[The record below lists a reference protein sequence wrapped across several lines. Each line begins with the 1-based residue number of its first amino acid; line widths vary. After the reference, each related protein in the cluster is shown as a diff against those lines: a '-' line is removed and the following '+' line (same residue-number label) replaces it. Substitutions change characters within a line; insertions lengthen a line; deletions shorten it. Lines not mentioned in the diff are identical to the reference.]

1 MNNMN
6 DRDLTKKMIATL
18 KEGQDKNT
26 SNKIQD
32 LTLELNQG
40 KKLNFL
46 EESKLLMEQAS
57 KKKLTENADSNNGI
71 PINKNTPHFGDIRI
85 AQEESIKTTIGDI
98 IDLDDNSLMFYP
110 KNKNLVLKG
119 KLNSLNMYFK
129 FKFND
134 PTGDGCYIWAS
145 ALQLTE
151 ANSVTLGKIRDAF
164 MNWKSKLIQDADLI
178 DKLNKEFNH

>member
-57 KKKLTENADSNNGI
+57 KKS
-71 PINKNTPHFGDIRI
+71 
-85 AQEESIKTTIGDI
+85 
-98 IDLDDNSLMFYP
+98 
-110 KNKNLVLKG
+110 
-119 KLNSLNMYFK
+119 
-129 FKFND
+129 
-134 PTGDGCYIWAS
+134 
-145 ALQLTE
+145 
-151 ANSVTLGKIRDAF
+151 
-164 MNWKSKLIQDADLI
+164 
-178 DKLNKEFNH
+178 